1 MTTTTKTYLITNRI
15 ACTILGFFEAA
26 SEDDAVLAMIRDAGY
41 RDAAHEAE
49 VLDSTVEKL
58 RDELVVTEEDVPAAI
73 TALAQEMVRCYRV
86 CGDDLTAADMID
98 DNAHHADDW
107 DGVGVHAC
115 GVAAGLRGYLVDA
128 IWRQHRDD
136 LRDAYAAAW
145 RAAVKVDLAA
155 RSTEESAEDA
165 ADGVPL
171 RIVGGQR
178 VDLDGV
184 PHLLVGTLGCAPEHG
199 DGTREADLLAEAGVL
214 GERVALREEG
224 CWAYPIRHDDRGL
237 AVAAC
242 PEVAPYL
249 AAA

>member
-1 MTTTTKTYLITNRI
+1 MTTTTTT
-15 ACTILGFFEAA
+15 TT
-26 SEDDAVLAMIRDAGY
+26 D
-41 RDAAHEAE
+41 
-49 VLDSTVEKL
+49 L
-58 RDELVVTEEDVPAAI
+58 RAAI
-73 TALAQEMVRCYRV
+73 TALAAAMVQCYRV
-86 CGDDLTAADMID
+86 CGDDLSAADMID